1 MEDPIQ
7 TIISILLFAKT
18 LRGFSGTSNK
28 RNNEASMVRRDST
41 QKSSELRWDVVGGA
55 LVEI

>member
-7 TIISILLFAKT
+7 MIISILLFAKT
-18 LRGFSGTSNK
+18 HRGFSGTNNK
-28 RNNEASMVRRDST
+28 RYNEASMGSRNST
-41 QKSSELRWDVVGGA
+41 QKSSELRRDVVGGA